1 MVLVWLDDYKA
12 CHALSLQGCWGG
24 ESNFEIDIKD
34 IEFDEVE
41 AYVRVYLYIR
51 IFKVCII
58 DQYRTK
64 SRHTCLCTCQC
75 HIFDNTHN
83 LQRL

>member
-12 CHALSLQGCWGG
+12 CHALSLQGSWGG

-41 AYVRVYLYIR
+41 AYVRVYL
-51 IFKVCII
+51 
-58 DQYRTK
+58 
-64 SRHTCLCTCQC
+64 
-75 HIFDNTHN
+75 
-83 LQRL
+83 